1 MLLILAESL
10 LTYWRASEIR
20 FRSPNALAIRSYPYC
35 DGVMVA
41 VQSGFSFERLYF
53 PDAAL
58 ETLPVPVAND
68 SCGGSAAVVN
78 YRNWPN

>member
-1 MLLILAESL
+1 MLLIVPESFSRVPKNIWNL
-10 LTYWRASEIR
+10 VRIIQTLRQCRSASYGGKVAWR
-20 FRSPNALAIRSYPYC
+20 
-35 DGVMVA
+35 VH
-41 VQSGFSFERLYF
+41 RLQPSAFDF

-58 ETLPVPVAND
+58 EILPVAND

>member
-1 MLLILAESL
+1 MLLIVSESFSRVPKNIWNL
-10 LTYWRASEIR
+10 VRIT
-20 FRSPNALAIRSYPYC
+20 PNASTMPECLFRREGS
-35 DGVMVA
+35 VA
-41 VQSGFSFERLYF
+41 VHRLQPSAFDF

-58 ETLPVPVAND
+58 EILPVAND